1 MEKNV
6 IQINGGIT
14 INFDVSIKR
23 HICKKYYIWN
33 PAPCSCENEKYL
45 ASIMDESEITCD
57 EIIDVNAE
65 ANSNN
70 EVKSYEKKTKI
81 IPNNKICETK
91 SFHISL
97 GFLLITMALLIAV
110 IIYCYLIKYTAKQK
124 HLLSFNTTN
133 NELII

>member
-1 MEKNV
+1 M
-6 IQINGGIT
+6 
-14 INFDVSIKR
+14 SIKR

-45 ASIMDESEITCD
+45 ASIMDESAVTCD

-91 SFHISL
+91 SFHISP
-97 GFLLITMALLIAV
+97 GFLLITIALLIAV
-110 IIYCYLIKYTAKQK
+110 IIYPIKYTGKQK
-124 HLLSFNTTN
+124 NLLSFNATN
-133 NELII
+133 NKIKDIGIKNWAYYFF

>member
-1 MEKNV
+1 M
-6 IQINGGIT
+6 
-14 INFDVSIKR
+14 SIKR

-45 ASIMDESEITCD
+45 ASIMDESAITCD

-70 EVKSYEKKTKI
+70 EVKSYKKKTKI

-124 HLLSFNTTN
+124 HLLSFNATN